1 MSLTAPALFRNLLDT
16 DLFAVKELSTDYI
29 DWLIKTGLG
38 PIAHTGIKRSG
49 TKIPAI
55 DMEKLLAVSL
65 SGRFESSNRAQGLN
79 LILEQA
85 GPDNGI
91 SLLKGILFAHNFYN
105 EPHFRPMSDIDLLV
119 TPEKLTTTVELLLD
133 LGAEQKALEDAAYFD
148 DHHHLMPF
156 HMKDQDIWI
165 EVHTGLFPP
174 RSGLAGP
181 GPFEPENIHKLTQAT
196 KFFDK
201 PVLAL
206 NNEMQF
212 FHTTVHWAEEFRR
225 IGGIF
230 GLIDFY
236 LLMQKVQN
244 ELDWDWIFSRSDN
257 RAHIAPAQLA
267 ISYLERAE
275 LISLPADIRSAL
287 KNRGKLCTS
296 ALKTLNTI
304 IDQYLVLG
312 KPPGALMS
320 AANLLTSWKTALHS
334 GNNMLYLAKTPWNVA
349 FPEDEADRFTL
360 NFQLERVRNA
370 RARLKKRH

>member
-1 MSLTAPALFRNLLDT
+1 MSLTAPALFRNLLDP
-16 DLFAVKELSTDYI
+16 DLFAVKEFSSDYI
-29 DWLIKTGLG
+29 DWLITAGLG
-38 PIAHTGIKRSG
+38 PIAHAGIKRSG
-49 TKIPAI
+49 TNIPAK
-55 DMEKLLAVSL
+55 DMEKLQAVSL
-65 SGRFESSNRAQGLN
+65 SGRFESSNRARGLS

-91 SLLKGILFAHNFYN
+91 GLLKGILFAHNFYN
-105 EPHFRPMSDIDLLV
+105 EPHFRPMGDIDLLV

-156 HMKDQDIWI
+156 HMKDQDILI
-165 EVHTGLFPP
+165 EVHTGLFPS

-181 GPFEPENIHKLTQAT
+181 GPFDPENIHKLTQAT
-196 KFFDK
+196 KFFDQ

-225 IGGIF
+225 IGGMF

-244 ELDWDWIFSRSDN
+244 ELDWDWIFSRSN
-257 RAHIAPAQLA
+257 NSAHIAPAQLA

-275 LISLPADIRSAL
+275 SISVPADIRSAL
-287 KNRGKLCTS
+287 KNRGKLCAS
-296 ALKTLNTI
+296 ALRTLNTI
-304 IDQYLVLG
+304 IDNYIVLG
-312 KPPGALMS
+312 KTPGAIMS
-320 AANLLTSWKTALHS
+320 NANLLTIWKTALHS
-334 GNNMLYLAKTPWNVA
+334 GNNMLYLTKTLWNVS
-349 FPEDEADRFTL
+349 FPKGEVGRFTL
-360 NFQLERVRNA
+360 NFQRQRFRNA
-370 RARLKKRH
+370 QTRLKKHH